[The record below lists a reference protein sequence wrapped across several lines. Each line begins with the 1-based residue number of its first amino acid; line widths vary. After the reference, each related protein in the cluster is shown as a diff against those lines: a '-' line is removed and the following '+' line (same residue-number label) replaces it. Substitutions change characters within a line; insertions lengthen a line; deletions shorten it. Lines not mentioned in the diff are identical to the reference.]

1 MPQAKKKAGW
11 ESAVAGG
18 AGAAFSRTV
27 IAPLER
33 LRMQM
38 IADPGRY
45 SGMMECITDIYKKE
59 GVAGLWRGN
68 SINVYRIAPQS
79 AIGFFCKDFYK
90 VKLGETPLG
99 INGKPSVL
107 SLALSS
113 ALSGI
118 TMMTLTYPLDLVRT
132 RMTTTPGVYT
142 GLIDGCKK
150 IAAAEGWYSLFTK
163 GLTAAN
169 MFAVPYYGTSF
180 FVLDMMKRKY
190 ASYGREPGKER
201 PLNALVSLP
210 MGAAANMI
218 GCAVAFPFQTAWKRI
233 QVQGIGGR
241 PIKYT
246 GTFQCIS
253 EILANEGFFGLFN
266 GLRANLVKLA
276 PTGAI
281 QFWAV
286 DQIKIWMGLSIKG

>member
-1 MPQAKKKAGW
+1 MVKQAGW

-18 AGAAFSRTV
+18 LGAAFSRTC

-38 IADPGRY
+38 IADPGKY
-45 SGMMECITDIYKKE
+45 SGMHECITTIWKTE
-59 GVAGLWRGN
+59 GIRGLWRGN

-79 AIGFFCKDFYK
+79 GIGFFCKDFYK
-90 VKLGETPLG
+90 VKFGQTPLG
-99 INGKPSVL
+99 RNGKPTVL
-107 SLALSS
+107 SLAVSS
-113 ALSGI
+113 ATSGI

-132 RMTTTPGVYT
+132 RMTTTPGVYK
-142 GLIDGCKK
+142 GMIDGFQQIAKK
-150 IAAAEGWYSLFTK
+150 EGVLALFTK

-180 FVLDMMKRKY
+180 FALDMMKRYY
-190 ASYGREPGKER
+190 ATFGRRPGNER
-201 PLNALVSLP
+201 ALNPLISLP
-210 MGAAANMI
+210 MGAIANMM

-233 QVQGIGGR
+233 QVQGLGGR
-241 PIKYT
+241 PILYT
-246 GTFQCIS
+246 GPLMCIRT
-253 EILANEGFFGLFN
+253 IVRDEGFFGLFN
-266 GLRANLVKLA
+266 GLRANLVKLI

-281 QFWAV
+281 QFGAV